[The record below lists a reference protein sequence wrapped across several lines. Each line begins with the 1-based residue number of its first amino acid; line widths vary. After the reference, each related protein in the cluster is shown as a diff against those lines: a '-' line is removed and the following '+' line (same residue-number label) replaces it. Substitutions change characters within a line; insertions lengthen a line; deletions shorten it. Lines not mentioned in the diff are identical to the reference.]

1 MAVFALV
8 FVFNRLTES
17 PAPHFPYDRDP
28 VRKTFA
34 SQVFQS
40 RKELPSNLPDSEVT
54 PFCSGI
60 LDGNHGQKVLL
71 SLSPYALT
79 LALCHTYCFTRPAK
93 LEFINVGHGGKDRWQ
108 RKKYVLRK
116 PQNMFNKLRNVVGGW
131 ADSPP
136 KMASASG
143 RESKVEG
150 KKGTDRLADQCSSGS
165 RWNSANCL
173 ECSCR
178 GGEMSCCSRYG
189 GTASSPGCKA
199 VVNPETCEYEFYRID
214 DPSEPCF

>member
-1 MAVFALV
+1 M
-8 FVFNRLTES
+8 
-17 PAPHFPYDRDP
+17 
-28 VRKTFA
+28 
-34 SQVFQS
+34 
-40 RKELPSNLPDSEVT
+40 
-54 PFCSGI
+54 
-60 LDGNHGQKVLL
+60 KVLL
-71 SLSPYALT
+71 SLSLLCLT

-93 LEFINVGHGGKDRWQ
+93 LEFINGVMMLPRDCI
-108 RKKYVLRK
+108 
-116 PQNMFNKLRNVVGGW
+116 
-131 ADSPP
+131 DSYD
-136 KMASASG
+136 G
-143 RESKVEG
+143 SKH
-150 KKGTDRLADQCSSGS
+150 SSGS